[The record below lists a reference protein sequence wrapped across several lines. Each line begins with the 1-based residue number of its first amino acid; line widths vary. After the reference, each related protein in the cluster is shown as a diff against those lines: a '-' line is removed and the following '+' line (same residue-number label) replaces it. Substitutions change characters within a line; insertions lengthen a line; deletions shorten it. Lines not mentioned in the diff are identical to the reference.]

1 MSGKVRYVNRALGRE
16 TTQLSRNRTKKPD
29 AVTIVESR
37 CNPPSEAKQMRVVEV
52 FGSSM
57 IRHPTALLAA
67 CVTGLGLVLGTSCNP
82 GVALAIANSVVKQG
96 SGTVPTAKSEVNP
109 PNTVGLS
116 VWKHLQPS
124 QTSSPTL
131 SIALPGNLN
140 KSQLKWLIVLVA
152 TLAIAGVGI
161 FFLLKWLNNTKKAVE
176 PKSLPNEND
185 LTKLNSTANGVVPQP
200 DTLTPGHYPNGHN
213 HSALTVSLSNDSKTS
228 SPIHLSGN
236 TLPVKKDTSLW
247 KIDIVDELIGDLQ
260 EPDPQKRRKAI
271 WELAQRGDSRAI
283 QPLVDLMSDSDSQQR
298 NLILEALSQIG
309 TKTLKPMNRALA
321 VSLQDDNAQVRKN
334 AIRDLTR
341 IYEVVAQTTQMLYH
355 AADDPNPEVRE
366 TARWAIGQ
374 LSRIRTLS
382 TLDNLPPSHSLNL
395 PENYDQEPPSS

>member
-1 MSGKVRYVNRALGRE
+1 
-16 TTQLSRNRTKKPD
+16 
-29 AVTIVESR
+29 
-37 CNPPSEAKQMRVVEV
+37 
-52 FGSSM
+52 M
-57 IRHPTALLAA
+57 IRHRSTALLAA

-82 GVALAIANSVVKQG
+82 GVALAIANSVVKQE
-96 SGTVPTAKSEVNP
+96 SGTLPTATSELNT
-109 PNTVGLS
+109 PNAIGLS
-116 VWKHLQPS
+116 VWKHPKTS

-131 SIALPGNLN
+131 LRNIRQKAEGPRQEGSVSFVGNNRYAASSRLAIALPGNLN
-140 KSQLKWLIVLVA
+140 KSQLKWVLVLVA
-152 TLAIAGVGI
+152 TLAILGVGI
-161 FFLLKWLNNTKKAVE
+161 LFLLKWLNNTKKAVE
-176 PKSLPNEND
+176 QKSLPNQND
-185 LTKLNSTANGVVPQP
+185 LTEQNSTANDVLSQP
-200 DTLTPGHYPNGHN
+200 DTLNPEHYPNGHN
-213 HSALTVSLSNDSKTS
+213 HSALIVSSSNDSEMS
-228 SPIHLSGN
+228 SPLHLSGDN
-236 TLPVKKDTSLW
+236 LPVKKDTSLS

-283 QPLVDLMSDSDSQQR
+283 QPLVDLMIDSDSQQR

-321 VSLQDDNAQVRKN
+321 ISLQDDNAQVRKN

-382 TLDNLPPSHSLNL
+382 TLDNLPSSQSSLNL
-395 PENYDQEPPSS
+395 PEHYDQEPPP

>member
-1 MSGKVRYVNRALGRE
+1 
-16 TTQLSRNRTKKPD
+16 
-29 AVTIVESR
+29 
-37 CNPPSEAKQMRVVEV
+37 
-52 FGSSM
+52 M
-57 IRHPTALLAA
+57 IRHRSTALLAA

-82 GVALAIANSVVKQG
+82 RVALAIANSVVKQE
-96 SGTVPTAKSEVNP
+96 SGTVPTATSELNT
-109 PNTVGLS
+109 PNAISLG
-116 VWKHLQPS
+116 VWKHLQTS

-140 KSQLKWLIVLVA
+140 KNQLKWLIVLVA
-152 TLAIAGVGI
+152 TLAIAGGGI

-185 LTKLNSTANGVVPQP
+185 LTKLNSTGNGVLPQP
-200 DTLTPGHYPNGHN
+200 DTLNPEHYPNGHN
-213 HSALTVSLSNDSKTS
+213 HSALRVSLSNDSETS
-228 SPIHLSGN
+228 SPLHLSGD
-236 TLPVKKDTSLW
+236 TLPINKNKPLS
-247 KIDIVDELIGDLQ
+247 KIDIVDELIRDLQ

-283 QPLVDLMSDSDSQQR
+283 QPLVDLMIDSDSQQR
-298 NLILEALSQIG
+298 SLILEALSQIG

-321 VSLQDDNAQVRKN
+321 ISLQDDNAQVRKN

-374 LSRIRTLS
+374 LSRIRTLT
-382 TLDNLPPSHSLNL
+382 TLDNLPPSQSSLNL
-395 PENYDQEPPSS
+395 PEHYDHEPPP

>member
-1 MSGKVRYVNRALGRE
+1 
-16 TTQLSRNRTKKPD
+16 
-29 AVTIVESR
+29 
-37 CNPPSEAKQMRVVEV
+37 
-52 FGSSM
+52 M
-57 IRHPTALLAA
+57 IRHRSTALLAA

-82 GVALAIANSVVKQG
+82 GVAIASANSVVKQE
-96 SGTVPTAKSEVNP
+96 SGTVPTAKSELNS
-109 PNTVGLS
+109 PNAISLS
-116 VWKHLQPS
+116 VWKHLQTS

-161 FFLLKWLNNTKKAVE
+161 LFLLKWLNNTKKAVE

-185 LTKLNSTANGVVPQP
+185 LLALNSTANGVVPQP
-200 DTLTPGHYPNGHN
+200 DTLNPEHHTNGHN
-213 HSALTVSLSNDSKTS
+213 HSGLTVAPSSDSETS
-228 SPIHLSGN
+228 SPLHLTGD
-236 TLPVKKDTSLW
+236 TLSVKKDTSLS
-247 KIDIVDELIGDLQ
+247 KIDIVDELIGDLRS
-260 EPDPQKRRKAI
+260 PDPQKRRKAI

-283 QPLVDLMSDSDSQQR
+283 QPLVDLMIDSDSQQR
-298 NLILEALSQIG
+298 SLILEALSQIG

-366 TARWAIGQ
+366 TARWAITQ

-382 TLDNLPPSHSLNL
+382 TLDNLPPSRSSLNL
-395 PENYDQEPPSS
+395 PENYDQEPPS